1 MKIAVVADEPARQE
15 WLSRGLP
22 DDTEIVWL
30 ENPGPVTGAG
40 AYIDLL
46 FDSGENRIAEWKE
59 VNDTPVLINDVLKSS
74 GQLPQNVVRMNGW
87 PTFAGRAITE
97 AARVSEEWK
106 IKTTAVLAACNR
118 TVEWVPDI
126 PGFITGRVVSMI
138 INEAWYALEE
148 GVTSKGET
156 DTAMKLGTN
165 YPYGP
170 FDWGER
176 IGLANIYRLLHLLAA
191 DNPRYTPCALL
202 KKQVLPE

>member
-1 MKIAVVADEPARQE
+1 MKIAVVADEPSRQE
-15 WLSRGLP
+15 WLSRGLQ

-30 ENPGPVTGAG
+30 ENPAPVTGAE

-46 FDSGENRIAEWKE
+46 YNDGENRIAKWKE
-59 VNDTPVLINDVLKSS
+59 VKDIPVLINDVLKSA
-74 GQLPQNVVRMNGW
+74 GQLPQNVVRINGW

-97 AARVSEEWK
+97 AAQTGEEWK
-106 IKTTAVLAACNR
+106 IKISSVLAACNR

-126 PGFITGRVVSMI
+126 AGFITARVVSMI

-148 GVTSKGET
+148 GVSSKEET

-176 IGLANIYRLLHLLAA
+176 IGLANIYRLLYILSA
-191 DNPRYTPCALL
+191 DNPRYTPSALL
-202 KKQVLPE
+202 KKQVSAE